1 MVLPMQVGDPRLTT
15 DRWHEVGQEQ
25 RAAEEARQKR
35 EAIEAD
41 RARREFYSRPVTWP
55 LSFTS
60 LARANAALGSPLCM
74 ARCAGGRPSLSWAA
88 RATIRGDC
96 AQHRLAC
103 WQAGISQYGQHRGRG
118 PLEPRSHRGG
128 KSAPSRLCF
137 LNLALD
143 LFAGD
148 APRERDN
155 LCLN

>member
-60 LARANAALGSPLCM
+60 LAQANTALESAAHGQVRKREALALLGGEDRYFEAAAPSGSP
-74 ARCAGGRPSLSWAA
+74 
-88 RATIRGDC
+88 
-96 AQHRLAC
+96 RLPVVC
-103 WQAGISQYGQHRGRG
+103 ISSVRIT
-118 PLEPRSHRGG
+118 SI
-128 KSAPSRLCF
+128 A
-137 LNLALD
+137 
-143 LFAGD
+143 
-148 APRERDN
+148 
-155 LCLN
+155 